1 MSGKCKNFNNKKRKI
16 ESGNGK
22 EILCSIKLDL
32 NIWVWIN
39 EQTDDFLVQ
48 KVTKKNNVGQT
59 ELP

>member
-39 EQTDDFLVQ
+39 EQTVLSSKSD
-48 KVTKKNNVGQT
+48 KEK
-59 ELP
+59 